1 MESSFVGRP
10 FHFGPAKQPAHRPIR
25 VSNDEHRSAVAVGT
39 GGAEAALVGR
49 LVDERPLRLRV
60 ALLRGRVRPGL
71 RRARWL
77 GGRRVVYFVGSI
89 FFTSAATIQWFQ
101 SGGLAFPLRRLGW
114 WSAIVQ
120 LVGTLYFNAT
130 TFRALQT
137 GLDANE
143 YDRLVWTPDA
153 LGSVCFLVASY
164 LACVE
169 ISGLSARPLRTRD
182 SVIATAN
189 LVGSVAFGIAAVAS
203 FVVPSNGSALD
214 LAAANLFTALGGV
227 CFFVGAVL
235 LGPASPHQGDA
246 VGSTDP

>member
-1 MESSFVGRP
+1 MSVLFASGSACFVVASIPG
-10 FHFGPAKQPAHRPIR
+10 FVELVG
-25 VSNDEHRSAVAVGT
+25 SAAD
-39 GGAEAALVGR
+39 ALV
-49 LVDERPLRLRV
+49 
-60 ALLRGRVRPGL
+60 
-71 RRARWL
+71 
-77 GGRRVVYFVGSI
+77 YFAGSI
-89 FFTSAATIQWFQ
+89 LFTSAATLQWLQ
-101 SGGLAFPLRRLGW
+101 SRGPALALRRLDW
-114 WSAIVQ
+114 WSATVQ
-120 LVGTLYFNAT
+120 LVGTVYFNVT

-189 LVGSVAFGIAAVAS
+189 LIGSVAFGIAAVAS
-203 FVVPSNGSALD
+203 YVVPSTGSAVD
-214 LAAANLFTALGGV
+214 LAAANLFTALGGI

-235 LGPASPHQGDA
+235 LRPASPHQDDA
-246 VGSTDP
+246 LGSTGP

>member
-1 MESSFVGRP
+1 VNTEAPPTVEASDRRRFASGVWWMSVLFACGSLCFV
-10 FHFGPAKQPAHRPIR
+10 
-25 VSNDEHRSAVAVGT
+25 VASIPGFV
-39 GGAEAALVGR
+39 ELVGS
-49 LVDERPLRLRV
+49 LAD
-60 ALLRGRVRPGL
+60 A
-71 RRARWL
+71 
-77 GGRRVVYFVGSI
+77 VVYFVGSI
-89 FFTSAATIQWFQ
+89 LFTSAATIHWLQ
-101 SGGLAFPLRRLGW
+101 SGGLMFSLRRLGW

-130 TFRALQT
+130 TFRALQS

-169 ISGLSARPLRTRD
+169 ISGPTARPLRTHD
-182 SVIATAN
+182 SLIATVN
-189 LVGSVAFGIAAVAS
+189 LVGSVFFGIAAVAS
-203 FVVPSNGSALD
+203 FVVPSTGSTVD

-235 LGPASPHQGDA
+235 LRPASSHQDDA
-246 VGSTDP
+246 PLSTSA

>member
-1 MESSFVGRP
+1 MFS
-10 FHFGPAKQPAHRPIR
+10 
-25 VSNDEHRSAVAVGT
+25 
-39 GGAEAALVGR
+39 
-49 LVDERPLRLRV
+49 
-60 ALLRGRVRPGL
+60 
-71 RRARWL
+71 
-77 GGRRVVYFVGSI
+77 
-89 FFTSAATIQWFQ
+89 
-101 SGGLAFPLRRLGW
+101 LRRLGW

-130 TFRALQT
+130 TFRALQS

-169 ISGLSARPLRTRD
+169 ISGPTARPLRTRD
-182 SVIATAN
+182 SLIATVN
-189 LVGSVAFGIAAVAS
+189 LVGSVFFGIAAVAS
-203 FVVPSNGSALD
+203 FVVPSTGSTVD

-235 LGPASPHQGDA
+235 LRPASSHQDDA
-246 VGSTDP
+246 PLSTSA